1 MGRGMPGKGEP
12 EAPDGVG
19 KGQEFADGVEDR
31 HVGDGDD
38 GPGADGENT
47 NGGVVNKVVE
57 VGAERRHGDDETQG
71 EPGGDGNEG
80 AKPCTR
86 EGGPIGGGHGPED
99 DEDDGAV
106 EDGDG
111 GKREGADEVLGGR

>member
-1 MGRGMPGKGEP
+1 MGHGMPGKGEP

-19 KGQEFADGVEDR
+19 EGQEFADGVEDR

-47 NGGVVNKVVE
+47 NGGVVDEVVE
-57 VGAERRHGDDETQG
+57 VGAERRHGDDEAQG
-71 EPGGDGNEG
+71 EPGGDGSEG

-111 GKREGADEVLGGR
+111 GEREGADEVLGGR

>member
-1 MGRGMPGKGEP
+1 MGHGMPGKGEP
-12 EAPDGVG
+12 EAPDGVS

-47 NGGVVNKVVE
+47 NGGVVNEVVK
-57 VGAERRHGDDETQG
+57 VGAERRHGDDEAQG

>member
-1 MGRGMPGKGEP
+1 MGHGMPGKGEP
-12 EAPDGVG
+12 ETPDGVG
-19 KGQEFADGVEDR
+19 EGQEFADGVKNR
-31 HVGDGDD
+31 HVSNGDD
-38 GPGADGENT
+38 GPGADGENAD
-47 NGGVVNKVVE
+47 GGVVDEVVE
-57 VGAERRHGDDETQG
+57 FGAERRHGDDEAQG

-80 AKPCTR
+80 AEPCTR